1 MLLKELG
8 IVSYA
13 PAQARGEAVAGSQ
26 GNNLAVRPCA
36 DRRIWQIGGR
46 NAEPNPYIGFRVRV
60 QWLRPWG
67 GKPAGYVLEGKLIA
81 TFAVNGGRTLLGEIL
96 TDSGRRETAPW
107 SRNYL
112 AVEVVQ

>member
-13 PAQARGEAVAGSQ
+13 PAARGVEDVAGTQ
-26 GNNLAVRPCA
+26 GNSAVRQCQ
-36 DRRIWQIGGR
+36 DRRIWHIGGR
-46 NAEPNPYIGFRVRV
+46 NVEPNPYIGFRVRV

-67 GKPAGYVLEGKLIA
+67 GKPAGFTLEGKLMA

-96 TDSGRRETAPW
+96 LDNGRRETAPW